1 MAIIEIED
9 VILPPSEFE
18 ADAAKLFSQVE
29 GSSRDRDYADLA
41 AATSQSQPFN
51 IGGNFGG

>member
-29 GSSRDRDYADLA
+29 GSSRDRDYADLGA
-41 AATSQSQPFN
+41 AKSQSQPFN
-51 IGGNFGG
+51 IDGNFGG